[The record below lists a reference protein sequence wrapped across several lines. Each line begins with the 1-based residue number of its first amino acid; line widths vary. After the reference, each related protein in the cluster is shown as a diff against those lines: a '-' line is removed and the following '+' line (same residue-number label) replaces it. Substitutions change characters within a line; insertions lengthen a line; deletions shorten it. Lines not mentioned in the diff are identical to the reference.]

1 MFNLFKKDPVKQ
13 LDKLKVKESGI
24 VAEIDAR
31 FKFIK
36 ASKSTPWYMIE
47 EYQDLVRGLGELQQ
61 EIKNLESKINK

>member
-1 MFNLFKKDPVKQ
+1 MFNLFKKDPIKQ

-36 ASKSTPWYMIE
+36 DSKSTPWYMIE